1 MADKPFYTRFP
12 KGHPDGFCNGV
23 RQAMAWRKLLHGK
36 GSASRGLW
44 HNIAAYLL
52 SLGFTPEVS
61 VDQCLFVHKERQIDF
76 GLYVDDIEAS
86 FLKLEE
92 GKQQKLNSTSGSDK
106 KLVFLAH
113 VAVQTR
119 LTFWSMQ

>member
-1 MADKPFYTRFP
+1 MLRSQTSRLLNLKACNKGKRVLRGDLVSAFLHVMADKPFYTRFP

-76 GLYVDDIEAS
+76 
-86 FLKLEE
+86 
-92 GKQQKLNSTSGSDK
+92 
-106 KLVFLAH
+106 
-113 VAVQTR
+113 
-119 LTFWSMQ
+119 